1 MSAQVSEWKFSM
13 CVFFV
18 FFVCLSKYVS
28 IIGINR
34 LKEKFTE
41 KNERNVE
48 LLTEIHLLF
57 KFEIMLTYNKAVII
71 NTIIFYF

>member
-13 CVFFV
+13 CVFGV

-41 KNERNVE
+41 KTERNVE